1 MYYHLTHKD
10 WQLLG
15 GFDPHYTL
23 YSSAPIIGAMT
34 IIFVT
39 LLSVVVWSEQCG
51 NPTFAAI
58 GIDQSQT
65 SINPGG
71 NMEGKEVRF
80 GVANSALWATTTA
93 ASNGSVNSMHDS
105 YMPLGGLI

>member
-1 MYYHLTHKD
+1 MLYRDCRVYYHLTHRD

-15 GFDPHYTL
+15 GFDPHHTL

-39 LLSVVVWSEQCG
+39 LLSVAVWSEQGG
-51 NPTFAAI
+51 NPTFAAM

-80 GVANSALWATTTA
+80 GGRKLRVVGYNNNCCVEWVCQLDA
-93 ASNGSVNSMHDS
+93 
-105 YMPLGGLI
+105 